1 MTFIQNDSMYQETWR
16 VFRIMAEFVEGFEE
30 LSKLGPAVSIF
41 GSARTPRD
49 HHYYKLAE
57 ETAGVLAKM
66 GMAIIT
72 GGGPG
77 IMEAANKGARQV
89 GGKSVGLNIELPHEQ
104 QSNPFQNLSLSF
116 RYFFARKTMFTK
128 YAHAFVIFPG
138 GFGTMD
144 ELFESLTLM
153 QTMRMA
159 KFPVVLM
166 GKEYW
171 EGFLKWIN
179 EAMLGHDY
187 ISPEDIDFYS
197 LTDDPQEAAAIIHQ
211 SAQKLWVEPRGVVTH
226 KNGNYDEDVILE

>member
-1 MTFIQNDSMYQETWR
+1 MYQETWR

-41 GSARTPRD
+41 GSARTPSD
-49 HHYYKLAE
+49 HPYYKLAV
-57 ETAGVLAKM
+57 ETAAELAKA
-66 GMAIIT
+66 GMAVIT

-77 IMEAANKGARQV
+77 IMEAANKGAYQA

-104 QSNPFQNLSLSF
+104 KSNPYQNLSLSF

-153 QTMRMA
+153 QTTRMA

-166 GKEYW
+166 GKDFW
-171 EGFLKWIN
+171 GGLITWLKDV
-179 EAMLGHDY
+179 MLKVGC
-187 ISPEDIDFYS
+187 ISPVDLDFYS
-197 LTDDPQEAAAIIHQ
+197 VTDDPKETRAIIEH
-211 SAQKLWVEPRGVVTH
+211 SARTIWVEPKGVVTH
-226 KNGNYDEDVILE
+226 KNGDDQDMFNE